1 LLGEEMF
8 GFGRKKGNYPYATAR
23 VKAKKS
29 NLLTQDNY
37 PKLLMM
43 DLNEISRFM
52 GETQYKT
59 EISELASRYNGVNLI
74 ELGTSRNLARTYRE
88 IIGFLTGELRDIVV
102 AYLRR
107 WDYWNIK
114 TILRGKCSG
123 ASLEDIQEELVPAG
137 DLSEEY
143 LLSLVGME
151 DISEIIEELQ
161 KTQSIEFPADITSS
175 LEEEGASLAPM
186 EDFLDKLYYTRLLAS
201 FKPKGKPKRLFLS
214 YIERE
219 IDIVN
224 LRTLLKLK
232 QANIPPERIVTFFV
246 EGGYE
251 LDISE
256 LTRLASVE
264 NFEALVDEL
273 SKLSLYDVIREG
285 LEIAEQTGS
294 LSDVMLSLEKY
305 QARQS
310 EKFSNLYPL
319 SVLPIIDYIIRK
331 NDEVNNIRI
340 IARGKANGMD
350 PDTIK
355 KLLVM

>member
-1 LLGEEMF
+1 MF
-8 GFGRKKGNYPYATAR
+8 RYGRNKGNYPYATAR

-43 DLNEISRFM
+43 DLNEIGRFM
-52 GETQYKT
+52 GETQYKV
-59 EISELASRYNGVNLI
+59 EMSELASRYGGVNLI
-74 ELGTSRNLARTYRE
+74 ELGTSRNLARTYRD
-88 IIGFLTGELRDIVV
+88 IIGFTTGELRDIVV

-107 WDYWNIK
+107 WDYQNIK
-114 TILRGKCSG
+114 TILRGKYSG
-123 ASLEDIQEELVPAG
+123 ASLEDIQEDLVPAG

-143 LLSLVGME
+143 LLSLVGM
-151 DISEIIEELQ
+151 DGPAEIIDALHKRQ
-161 KTQSIEFPADITSS
+161 GIEFPEDIAA
-175 LEEEGASLAPM
+175 LLDRGDSLAPV
-186 EDFLDKLYYTRLLAS
+186 EDYLDKLYYTQLLAS

-232 QANIPPERIVTFFV
+232 QAGLPAERIRSFFV
-246 EGGYE
+246 EGGYRLDIKE
-251 LDISE
+251 LD
-256 LTRLASVE
+256 RLAAIES
-264 NFEALVDEL
+264 FDALADEL
-273 SKLSLYDVIREG
+273 AKLPFYDEIKDG
-285 LEIAEQTGS
+285 LDKARQTGT
-294 LSDVMLSLEKY
+294 LSDIMLSLQKY

-310 EKFSNLYPL
+310 EKFSHLYPL
-319 SVLPIIDYIIRK
+319 SVLPVIDYIIRK
-331 NDEVNNIRI
+331 NNEVNNIRI
-340 IARGKANGMD
+340 IARGKATGMD

>member
-1 LLGEEMF
+1 MF
-8 GFGRKKGNYPYATAR
+8 GLGRNKGKGNYPYATAR
-23 VKAKKS
+23 VKAKKTH
-29 NLLTQDNY
+29 LLTQDNY

-43 DLNEISRFM
+43 DLNEIGRFM

-59 EISELASRYNGVNLI
+59 EMSELASRYDGVNLI
-74 ELGTSRNLARTYRE
+74 ELGTSRNLARTYRDV
-88 IIGFLTGELRDIVV
+88 IGFATGELRDIVV

-107 WDYWNIK
+107 WDYQNIK
-114 TILRGKCSG
+114 TILRGKYSG
-123 ASLEDIQEELVPAG
+123 ASLEDIQEDIVPAG

-151 DISEIIEELQ
+151 DPAEILDSLQKKHGIGISEDAFAQ
-161 KTQSIEFPADITSS
+161 
-175 LEEEGASLAPM
+175 LEKETGLAAM
-186 EDFLDKLYYTRLLAS
+186 EDQLDKAYYAQLLS
-201 FKPKGKPKRLFLS
+201 SIKPKDKPKRLFLS

-232 QANIPPERIVTFFV
+232 QAGLPMDRISTYFI

-251 LDISE
+251 LGIKE
-256 LTRLASVE
+256 LNRLASVDS
-264 NFEALVDEL
+264 FESLLDEL
-273 SKLSLYDVIREG
+273 SKLSFYE
-285 LEIAEQTGS
+285 EIKGGVELAKQTGS
-294 LSDVMLSLEKY
+294 LSGIMLSLQKW

-310 EKFSNLYPL
+310 EKFSNIYPL

-331 NDEVNNIRI
+331 NNEVNNIRI
-340 IARGKANGMD
+340 IARGKAAGMD
-350 PDTIK
+350 PDTIN